1 VENRSVNSGATSQT
15 NKAEQILALLDEF
28 GTLKNT
34 DGIFIVIS
42 KSDLFPEGVNRNEF
56 AVEFLKKRYL
66 NLYNNIKDKQEQYGF
81 EIKLYPYSI
90 GEVKLQDLLI
100 SFDMQSP
107 SEIVEDIMDYT
118 FVSQKP
124 WYQRIFG

>member
-1 VENRSVNSGATSQT
+1 MVLYISYHKFQHYARRQ
-15 NKAEQILALLDEF
+15 KAV
-28 GTLKNT
+28 
-34 DGIFIVIS
+34 IFIVIS